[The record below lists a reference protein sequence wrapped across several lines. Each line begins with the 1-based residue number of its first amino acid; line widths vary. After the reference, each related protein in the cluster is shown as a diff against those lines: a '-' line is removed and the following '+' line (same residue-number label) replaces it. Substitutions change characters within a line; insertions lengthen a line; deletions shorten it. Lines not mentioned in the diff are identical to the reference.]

1 MEILAKIKAKQTAIA
16 ADMLSDINDT
26 SLNTDAIALRAR
38 MMSYRRQIVATTS
51 ELGQAIA
58 ELENIN
64 LQIEALG

>member
-1 MEILAKIKAKQTAIA
+1 MEILAKIKAEQTAIA
-16 ADMLSDINDT
+16 ADMLKDINNH
-26 SLNTDAIALRAR
+26 SLDAKALRAR
-38 MMSYRRQIVATTS
+38 LMTYRRQLAATTS

>member
-1 MEILAKIKAKQTAIA
+1 MEILAKIKAEQTAIA
-16 ADMLSDINDT
+16 ADMLKDINNH
-26 SLNTDAIALRAR
+26 SLDAKALRAR
-38 MMSYRRQIVATTS
+38 LMTYRRQIANTTS

>member
-1 MEILAKIKAKQTAIA
+1 MEILAKIKAEQTAIA
-16 ADMLSDINDT
+16 ADMLKDINDH
-26 SLNTDAIALRAR
+26 SLDAKALRAR
-38 MMSYRRQIVATTS
+38 LMTYRRQIANTTS

>member
-16 ADMLSDINDT
+16 ADMLKDINNH
-26 SLNTDAIALRAR
+26 SLDAKALRAR
-38 MMSYRRQIVATTS
+38 LMTYRRQLAATTS
-51 ELGQAIA
+51 ELGQTIA